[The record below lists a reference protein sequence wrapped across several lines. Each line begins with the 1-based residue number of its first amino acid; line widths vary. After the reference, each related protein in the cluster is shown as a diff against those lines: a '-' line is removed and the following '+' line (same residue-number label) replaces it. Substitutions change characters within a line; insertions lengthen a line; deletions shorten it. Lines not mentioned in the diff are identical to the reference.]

1 MRNVDLYVRDALKV
15 FVELPAHTFT
25 VSALLIN
32 VVGTFSGEDLSD
44 SPALASAAQQLFAI
58 GLVLQW
64 IRLLRL
70 LQMTVEFGPT
80 VMMLINMGTDL
91 FNFSIVSRASIIGTR
106 VGVVECSRACVRG
119 FGVCVRGT

>member
-1 MRNVDLYVRDALKV
+1 MRNVDLYIRDALKL

-32 VVGTFSGEDLSD
+32 VIGTFSGEDLSD
-44 SPALASAAQQLFAI
+44 SPDLASAAQQLFAI

-80 VMMLINMGTDL
+80 VMMRINMGTDL
-91 FNFSIVSRASIIGTR
+91 FNFSIVSRASSSGL
-106 VGVVECSRACVRG
+106 VPLVVQCCRGSVRG
-119 FGVCVRGT
+119 GV